1 MEPLLNYALDENGV
15 PIHVDNV
22 PNGKACGCHCPCCE
36 KPLSARQGQKR
47 QHHFA
52 HIGDYNCKGAY
63 ETMLHILAKKVLSE
77 AGQIMLPS
85 NAQAGFPVGLVKL
98 YDVHCE
104 QWDEQYH
111 IRPDVEAITEDGE
124 RLLIEFLVSHKVDG
138 RKRQVIIDNNL
149 KCIELNLNYQLL
161 DENEL
166 REFLTNS
173 HEDRE
178 WVEPV
183 KNKLNYTKSSGPYSR
198 NPIYGQIRDM
208 LKDIYNEETIRFHPY
223 QSSKNQCV
231 IDNNEMVLDLKE
243 MGYDVCNVHYSF
255 RGLRHGL
262 LFSKSTEDTKKHTI
276 SVNIRGRRR
285 RQGFKAP
292 KGMLIIDIVLKFGTA
307 GNDASAFSLEADIYK
322 TNELKCYGFQEW
334 SRREGLSNYYENHIF
349 V

>member
-52 HIGDYNCKGAY
+52 HIGDHNCKGAY

-85 NAQAGFPVGLVKL
+85 NAQAGFPIGSVKL
-98 YDVHCE
+98 YDIRCE

-178 WVEPV
+178 WVELV
-183 KNKLNYTKSSGPYSR
+183 KKNPDNNKSSGPYSR

-292 KGMLIIDIVLKFGTA
+292 KGMLIIDIVLKFGTT

>member
-1 MEPLLNYALDENGV
+1 M
-15 PIHVDNV
+15 
-22 PNGKACGCHCPCCE
+22 
-36 KPLSARQGQKR
+36 
-47 QHHFA
+47 
-52 HIGDYNCKGAY
+52 
-63 ETMLHILAKKVLSE
+63 
-77 AGQIMLPS
+77 
-85 NAQAGFPVGLVKL
+85 VKL

-138 RKRQVIIDNNL
+138 EKRKVIIDNNL

-166 REFLTNS
+166 REFLINS

-178 WVEPV
+178 WVEQV
-183 KNKLNYTKSSGPYSR
+183 KNILNNTKSSGPYRR
-198 NPIYGQIRDM
+198 NPIYGQVRDM
-208 LKDIYNEETIRFHPY
+208 FKDIYDEETIRFHPY
-223 QSSKNQCV
+223 QSSKDQFV

-243 MGYDVCNVHYSF
+243 MGYDVCDVHFIF

-262 LFSKSTEDTKKHTI
+262 LFSKSTESIKTHTI
-276 SVNIRGRRR
+276 SFNIRGRSR

-292 KGMLIIDIVLKFGTA
+292 KGMLIIDIVLKSGRT
-307 GNDASAFSLEADIYK
+307 GNNASAFSLEADIYK
-322 TNELKCYGFQEW
+322 TDEVKCYGFREW
-334 SRREGLSNYYENHIF
+334 SYREGLSNNHENHIF